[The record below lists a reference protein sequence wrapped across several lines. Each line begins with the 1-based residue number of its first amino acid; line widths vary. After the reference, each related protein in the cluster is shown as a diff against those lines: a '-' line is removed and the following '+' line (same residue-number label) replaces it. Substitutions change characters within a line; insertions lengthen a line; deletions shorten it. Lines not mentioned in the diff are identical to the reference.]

1 MILEFE
7 YDTRETHFRAGGDI
21 VGLRKK
27 IPYLTGMGITCLY
40 LAGTPFVNMPWGA
53 DGYSP
58 LDFTL
63 LDPHYGTVQE
73 WRDTID
79 LLHDNGM
86 QVNFKDDT
94 DESDTS
100 SWISQSLP

>member
-1 MILEFE
+1 
-7 YDTRETHFRAGGDI
+7 
-21 VGLRKK
+21 
-27 IPYLTGMGITCLY
+27 MGITCLY

-73 WRDTID
+73 WRDMID
-79 LLHDNGM
+79 LLHSNGM
-86 QVNFKDDT
+86 
-94 DESDTS
+94 
-100 SWISQSLP
+100 